1 MLNDLLQTT
10 DKAKEIYKKIKVLFP
25 KQEYKKLSMYAK
37 IRKWFS
43 TYLAQIKNWIDKK
56 IKKNEVQSNKEKYK
70 YSNKSSNMYAIYG
83 GWGTGKTRLLEE
95 LEGLIENDYEVVW
108 FRPWEYF
115 EESQN
120 IDKKLLSKI
129 LEQDKIWKWLN
140 LGWILFVIMT
150 IFTIGNMQWFQVNL
164 WQNFI
169 ALNLNDYFVVIGVF
183 VIILLI
189 LYKFNIIQFISNL
202 GIGSIS
208 FDIAKLYSKL
218 RDYTE
223 SSKEIQEKIS
233 SKIKTK
239 TIVFVDDLDRCQKET
254 VVEVLEHIK
263 HFYASDKLFFI
274 FAIDRKSLSTYIS
287 EHYNYQKETGEIDID
302 RGYQYL
308 DKLFPEY
315 YNLRYLDGRELFN
328 EYLKKQ
334 EIYDHLTAK
343 DRENYYLL
351 IEYYSPP
358 FNWRKVGALIDKF
371 AEIYK
376 KIGYAKVV
384 EVDDNK
390 FIYLDQIFRW
400 CLVHEFYPEI
410 FEERNWRK
418 VVVEK
423 FYNNSEFKKDNLFR
437 KNPFSDE
444 NRNIY
449 FKAIED
455 TDINKT
461 FYLEKLYN
469 YNGEFEFI
477 PKQKVGFSFSLPNDI
492 SGSHIKV
499 WIDSNTAETVFK
511 KNIPLEYGL
520 ELSLDSVRDILNVCI
535 DLIMAKGFSHSDK
548 SGVGTVK
555 IAKMKA

>member
-1 MLNDLLQTT
+1 MLDDLLQTT
-10 DKAKEIYKKIKVLFP
+10 DKAKEIAKKIQAIFP
-25 KQEYKKLSMYAK
+25 IQEDNRSSKNDSENEKQELE
-37 IRKWFS
+37 
-43 TYLAQIKNWIDKK
+43 AQ
-56 IKKNEVQSNKEKYK
+56 KYK
-70 YSNKSSNMYAIYG
+70 YSTKPSNMYAIYG

-95 LEGLIENDYEVVW
+95 LKVLIKNDYEVVW

-129 LEQDKIWKWLN
+129 LDQDKIWKWLN

-150 IFTIGNMQWFQVNL
+150 ILTIGNMQWFQANL

-183 VIILLI
+183 VIILII
-189 LYKFNIIQFISNL
+189 LYKFKIIQFISNL
-202 GIGSIS
+202 GIGGLS
-208 FDIAKLYSKL
+208 FDIAKLYSNL

-223 SSKEIQEKIS
+223 SSEEIQKEIT

-239 TIVFVDDLDRCQKET
+239 TIVFVDDLDRCRKET
-254 VVEVLEHIK
+254 VLEVLEHIK

-274 FAIDRKSLSTYIS
+274 FAIDRKSLATYIA
-287 EHYNYQKETGEIDID
+287 EHYNYQKDTGEIDID

-328 EYLKKQ
+328 EYLKNQ
-334 EIYDHLTAK
+334 EIYDHLTAT

-351 IEYYSPP
+351 IEYYAS
-358 FNWRKVGALIDKF
+358 FNWRKVKALIDKF
-371 AEIYK
+371 ADIYK

-384 EVDDNK
+384 EVDYNK

-400 CLVHEFYPEI
+400 CLVHEFYPEV

-449 FKAIED
+449 FQAIED

-469 YNGEFEFI
+469 YAGEFEFI
-477 PKQKVGFSFSLPNDI
+477 PKQKVGFSFSLPDDI